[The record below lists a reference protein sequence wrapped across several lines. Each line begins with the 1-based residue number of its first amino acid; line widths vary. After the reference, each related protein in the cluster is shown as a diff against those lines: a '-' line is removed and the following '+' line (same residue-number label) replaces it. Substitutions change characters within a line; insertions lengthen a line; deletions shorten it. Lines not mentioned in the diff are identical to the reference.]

1 MRLLLK
7 PRVRSFNYPANSRYR
22 NLDRLREYTKLLTA
36 LSLVGVFCAIACNSP
51 NYLEPTPEPFD
62 SLIERSAQQMAQ
74 LSSLTFSLH
83 HEEGFTELMPGIL
96 LRELN
101 GEVQIDHG
109 FNLNIKGESTLFR
122 SFIEIGITGI
132 GDKTYLTNPITGKW
146 EILERSFLPFN
157 FANLGDSLSAILLA
171 FNNSNSTKDRGDGES
186 SGHQFTGTIMTDDLA
201 TLIPGATP
209 MLEVGIDIWIS
220 PTTNLIEKVRLSGP
234 IVPNDKD
241 PVIRILRF
249 SSFDEPVSIVAP
261 L

>member
-7 PRVRSFNYPANSRYR
+7 PKVKSFNYPANSRYR
-22 NLDRLREYTKLLTA
+22 NLDRLRKYTILLTA
-36 LSLVGVFCAIACNSP
+36 LSLVGVFCTIACNSP
-51 NYLEPTPEPFD
+51 NDLDSTHEPVD
-62 SLIERSAQQMAQ
+62 SLIERSAQQMTQ

-101 GEVQIDHG
+101 GEIQINHG
-109 FNLNIKGESTLFR
+109 FNLDIKGESTLFR
-122 SFIEIGITGI
+122 SFIQMRITGI
-132 GDKTYLTNPITGKW
+132 GDKTYLTNPITGNW
-146 EILERSFLPFN
+146 ELLETSLLPFN
-157 FANLGDSLSAILLA
+157 FSNLGDSLSGILLA
-171 FNNSNSTKDRGDGES
+171 FDNPNSTKDSVDYES
-186 SGHQFTGTIMTDDLA
+186 TGHKFTGTIMTDALA

-209 MLEVGIDIWIS
+209 MLEVEIDIWIS
-220 PTTNLIEKVRLSGP
+220 PTSNLIEKIRLSGP
-234 IVPNDKD
+234 IIPSDKD

>member
-1 MRLLLK
+1 
-7 PRVRSFNYPANSRYR
+7 
-22 NLDRLREYTKLLTA
+22 
-36 LSLVGVFCAIACNSP
+36 
-51 NYLEPTPEPFD
+51 
-62 SLIERSAQQMAQ
+62 MAQ

-101 GEVQIDHG
+101 GEVQINHG

-122 SFIEIGITGI
+122 SFMAIRITGI
-132 GDKTYLTNPITGKW
+132 GDKTYLTNPITGNW
-146 EILERSFLPFN
+146 ELLERPLLPFN
-157 FANLGDSLSAILLA
+157 FSNLGDSLSAILLA
-171 FNNSNSTKDRGDGES
+171 FYDSNSTKDSGGAES
-186 SGHQFTGTIMTDDLA
+186 PGHQFTGTIMTDDLA

-220 PTTNLIEKVRLSGP
+220 PTSNLIEKVRLSGR
-234 IVPNDKD
+234 IVPSDKD

-249 SSFDEPVSIVAP
+249 RSFDEPVSIVAP

>member
-7 PRVRSFNYPANSRYR
+7 PKVRSFNYPANSRNR
-22 NLDRLREYTKLLTA
+22 NLDRLREYTILLTA
-36 LSLVGVFCAIACNSP
+36 LSLAGVFCAIACNSP
-51 NYLEPTPEPFD
+51 NYLDPTHEPVD

-101 GEVQIDHG
+101 GEVQINHG

-122 SFIEIGITGI
+122 SFMAIRITGI
-132 GDKTYLTNPITGKW
+132 GDKTYLTNPITGNW
-146 EILERSFLPFN
+146 ELLERPLLPFN
-157 FANLGDSLSAILLA
+157 FSNLGDSLSAILLA
-171 FNNSNSTKDRGDGES
+171 FYDSNSTKDSGGAES
-186 SGHQFTGTIMTDDLA
+186 PGHQFTGTIMTDDLA

-220 PTTNLIEKVRLSGP
+220 PTSNLIEKVRLSGR
-234 IVPNDKD
+234 IVPSDKD

-249 SSFDEPVSIVAP
+249 RSFDEPVSIVAP